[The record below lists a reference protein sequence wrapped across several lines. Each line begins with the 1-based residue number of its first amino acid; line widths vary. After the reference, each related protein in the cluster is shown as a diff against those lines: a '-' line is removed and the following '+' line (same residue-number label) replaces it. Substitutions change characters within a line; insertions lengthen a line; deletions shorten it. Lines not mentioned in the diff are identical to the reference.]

1 MGSLFSTPKPRPV
14 RLLPAPE
21 PEPEPVAADNSAEDP
36 AAQRLAQIQRRRR
49 GLAGTVL
56 TGWRG
61 VLAPRAD
68 RPGRKNLLGE

>member
-21 PEPEPVAADNSAEDP
+21 PEPVAADDPAEDP